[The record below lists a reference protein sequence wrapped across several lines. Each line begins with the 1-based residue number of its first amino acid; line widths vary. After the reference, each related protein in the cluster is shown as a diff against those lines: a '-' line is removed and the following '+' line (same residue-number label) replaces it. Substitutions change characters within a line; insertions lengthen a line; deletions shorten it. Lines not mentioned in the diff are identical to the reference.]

1 MRDNLNRIRPL
12 GVYPYRCNCKEKVM
26 LFKIL
31 SGKCQLKGY
40 TLIMAEKAII
50 EGICED
56 PDFIG
61 SPKCK

>member
-1 MRDNLNRIRPL
+1 
-12 GVYPYRCNCKEKVM
+12 M